1 MDYAAITEF
10 ILIFV
15 FAATKFAMAVGYML
29 LPTTGYNYTEIVITL
44 ILGGTTGVVF
54 FYYATGWLNAL
65 IDKLLP
71 KKKKKKVFTKGN
83 RRFIKIKNKYGL
95 IGISALTPI
104 LLSIP
109 LGCFL
114 ASRFYKGKKTT
125 IPIMLVGILFWAF
138 VLPLIRLSY

>member
-1 MDYAAITEF
+1 MNYAAITEF

-29 LPTTGYNYTEIVITL
+29 LPTTGYNYIEIVGTL
-44 ILGGTTGVVF
+44 LIGGSTGVIV
-54 FYYATGWLNAL
+54 FYYFTGWVNLL
-65 IDKLLP
+65 IDKLIP
-71 KKKKKKVFTKGN
+71 SKKEKKVFTKGN

-114 ASRFYKGKKTT
+114 ASRFYADKKTT
-125 IPIMLVGILFWAF
+125 IPIMLVGIVFWAF
-138 VLPLIRLSY
+138 ILPLIRLWY